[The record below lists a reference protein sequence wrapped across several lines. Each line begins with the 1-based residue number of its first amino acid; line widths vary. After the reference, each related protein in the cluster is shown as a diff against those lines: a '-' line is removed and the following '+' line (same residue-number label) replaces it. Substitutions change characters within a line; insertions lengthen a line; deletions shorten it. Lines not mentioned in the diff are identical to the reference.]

1 MNEIHLYCPA
11 RQKHKRYCKYGDTAG
26 TAEPNIL
33 QRDFTAAA
41 PFRKWSTDITE
52 FKAFGKRLYLSVIL
66 DMYNGEII
74 HYALTESAS
83 LASVQEL
90 LTTAHKLL
98 PSNSNLLFHSDR
110 GWQYQQ
116 RCIKSILAAHGIIQ
130 SMSRRGECYDNAIIE
145 TFFASLK
152 NELFYVEKFES
163 IEHLASEIH
172 EYIRYYNNDRIRAK
186 LNFMSPVQFRLLH
199 YPVWKKS
206 NFLGTNQSGFPA
218 CYERAT
224 DEERASGG
232 GGRFAAPAAL
242 FWKTECVSSKVD
254 YPTFLILLRHWF

>member
-1 MNEIHLYCPA
+1 MRLMNEIHLYCPA

-74 HYALTESAS
+74 HYTLTESAS

-90 LTTAHKLL
+90 LTTATALL

-116 RCIKSILAAHGIIQ
+116 RCIKSILAAHGIVQ

-199 YPVWKKS
+199 YPV
-206 NFLGTNQSGFPA
+206 
-218 CYERAT
+218 
-224 DEERASGG
+224 
-232 GGRFAAPAAL
+232 
-242 FWKTECVSSKVD
+242 
-254 YPTFLILLRHWF
+254 